1 MHDAI
6 SLERLGVPSA
16 CVLTDGFV
24 PTGRVMAEFAGL
36 PGYPLVVIDHP
47 IADNTDAQ
55 LRAKAEQIVQQS
67 VEVLLAGATQTAG
80 TARDGL
86 AALRELLR
94 ADKSDLE
101 LLGIDAGTARLKLV
115 LGDPACA
122 DCVMPKSYLEP
133 MILRHLRQTRPDIQR
148 VMLDDPREAR

>member
-16 CVLTDGFV
+16 CVITDGFV
-24 PTGRVMAEFAGL
+24 PTGRVMADFAGL
-36 PGYPLVVIDHP
+36 PGYPLVVIQHP
-47 IADNTDAQ
+47 IADNTEVQ

-67 VEVLLAGATQTAG
+67 VEILRSGALQQA
-80 TARDGL
+80 DGL
-86 AALRELLR
+86 ATIRQMLQ

-101 LLGIDAGTARLKLV
+101 VVGIDGGTAHFKL
-115 LGDPACA
+115 LLNDPACA
-122 DCVMPKSYLEP
+122 DCVMPRSYLEP
-133 MILRHLRQTRPDIQR
+133 MILRHLQHARPDVQR